1 VQLFAAFLSTCWQA
15 LQTEWWQ
22 ELQRLSET
30 TVGLR
35 LIEVLESLL
44 TGRRTA
50 LPTSAHMRRREGWPR
65 LWEG

>member
-1 VQLFAAFLSTCWQA
+1 MQSFAAFLSTCWQA
-15 LQTEWWQ
+15 SQTEWWP
-22 ELQRLSET
+22 ELERLLET

-44 TGRRTA
+44 IGRRTA
-50 LPTSAHMRRREGWPR
+50 LPTFAHMRRQEDWPR